1 MLRNVNLQ
9 LHRIGKVYL
18 TLKSV
23 NVFHDPEV
31 PRGCSGRK
39 TSRWLA
45 QVKGNDLLVGEFEGS
60 NGQAFVMVVNKDLH
74 DSTNFHVAFKEPG
87 EVQYVNAYTGV
98 MGRWSGEN
106 NWLAPGQGMLLTLE
120 K

>member
-23 NVFHDPEV
+23 NVFHYPKV
-31 PRGCSGRK
+31 PRGCSSRK
-39 TSRWLA
+39 TSRWLSK
-45 QVKGNDLLVGEFEGS
+45 VKGRNLLVGEFEGP
-60 NGQAFVMVVNKDLH
+60 NGQPFVMLVNKSLH
-74 DSTNFHVAFKEPG
+74 DSTYFHVTVKEPG
-87 EVQYVNAYTGV
+87 KVYFVSAYHGHIDDLE
-98 MGRWSGEN
+98 GEHH
-106 NWLAPGQGMLLTLE
+106 WLAPGQGILLTLR